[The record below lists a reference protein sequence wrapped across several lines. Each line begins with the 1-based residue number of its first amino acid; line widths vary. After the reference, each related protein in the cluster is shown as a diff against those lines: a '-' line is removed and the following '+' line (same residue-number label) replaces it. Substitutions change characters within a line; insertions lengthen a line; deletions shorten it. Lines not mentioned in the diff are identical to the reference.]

1 MTNERVFPA
10 NGAGTPARKGT
21 HKGEDLRRDAE
32 RIVMAA
38 IDECL
43 PEPAVRRA
51 IAGRDF
57 PGKVVLVSVG
67 KAAWRMADAAV
78 ECLGDRIERG
88 VVVTKY
94 DHSRGPIRDFHIIE
108 AGHPVPDENSLRG
121 AEAALDA
128 VNGLTERDTVL
139 FLVSGGGSAL
149 FERPLPGVGLA
160 DVENITRK
168 LLESGADIR
177 EINTLRKR
185 LSSVKAGRFALAAR
199 PARVLTL
206 ALSDVLGDRMDTIAS
221 GPTVPDET
229 TSEEAM
235 RILGKYGISVPD
247 SLCERLSMETPKELP
262 TSECVMVGSVRM
274 LCEHAAVKARELGYT
289 VAVLTTSLNCEAREA
304 GRFLASIAREEISRN
319 QPLRRPCA
327 LIAGGET
334 VVRVTGKGLGG
345 RNQELALSAAC
356 ALEDAPGVVLLSV
369 GSDGSD
375 GPTDAAGGFA
385 DGGTT
390 ARIRAAGGAPEDS
403 LGDNDSWHAL
413 RLAGD
418 LVKTGP
424 TGTNVN
430 DIALVLC
437 GEPE

>member
-1 MTNERVFPA
+1 MNIERVFPA
-10 NGAGTPARKGT
+10 NDAGTTVRKGSR
-21 HKGEDLRRDAE
+21 KGENLRRDAE
-32 RIVMAA
+32 RIVLAA

-51 IAGRDF
+51 LAGRDF
-57 PGKVVLVSVG
+57 QGKVVLVSVG
-67 KAAWRMADAAV
+67 KAAWRMACAAV

-94 DHSRGPIRDFHIIE
+94 DHSRGSIRDFQIIE
-108 AGHPVPDENSLRG
+108 AGHPVPDGNSLRG
-121 AEAALDA
+121 AGAALDA
-128 VNGLTERDTVL
+128 VSGLTERDTVL

-149 FERPLPGVGLA
+149 FEKPLSGVGLA

-185 LSSVKAGRFALAAR
+185 LSSVKAGRFALAAG

-229 TSEEAM
+229 TSQEAM
-235 RILGKYGISVPD
+235 RILGRYGISVPD
-247 SLCERLSMETPKELP
+247 SLRARLSEETPKELP
-262 TSECVMVGSVRM
+262 TSECVIVGSVRM
-274 LCEHAAVKARELGYT
+274 LCEHAAEKAAALGYN
-289 VAVLTTSLNCEAREA
+289 VAILTTSLNCEAREA
-304 GRFLASIAREEISRN
+304 GRFLASIAREEIFRN
-319 QPLRRPCA
+319 QPLARPCA

-356 ALEDAPGVVLLSV
+356 ALEDMKEVVLVSV

-375 GPTDAAGGFA
+375 GPTDAAGGIA
-385 DGGTT
+385 DGGTA
-390 ARIRAAGGAPEDS
+390 ARIRAAGGSPEDF

-413 RLAGD
+413 GHAGD

-430 DIALVLC
+430 DIALLLC
-437 GEPE
+437 GGPE

>member
-1 MTNERVFPA
+1 M
-10 NGAGTPARKGT
+10 
-21 HKGEDLRRDAE
+21 
-32 RIVMAA
+32 
-38 IDECL
+38 
-43 PEPAVRRA
+43 
-51 IAGRDF
+51 
-57 PGKVVLVSVG
+57 
-67 KAAWRMADAAV
+67 
-78 ECLGDRIERG
+78 
-88 VVVTKY
+88 
-94 DHSRGPIRDFHIIE
+94 
-108 AGHPVPDENSLRG
+108 PDENSLRG

-149 FERPLPGVGLA
+149 FEKPLPGVGLA

-185 LSSVKAGRFALAAR
+185 LSSVKAGRFALAAG